1 MRNLLA
7 FGIILALAACGGG
20 STGTA
25 IPATGSV
32 CDPGTQ
38 VTLARPFSG
47 QTGVPTGTS
56 TIEIVANGNNNTLFQ
71 SYQSWNLFLVPQ
83 FGFGGQITTNNLT
96 ITSDNTGPHPYPSDF
111 YYNAT
116 FGGGLQAGQTYAVY
130 LNANVNCSPVGPIGS
145 FST

>member
-20 STGTA
+20 STGTG
-25 IPATGSV
+25 IPATGGT

-47 QTGVPTGTS
+47 QTAVSTGTS
-56 TIEIVANGNNNTLFQ
+56 SIEIVANGNNNTLFQ
-71 SYQSWNLFLVPQ
+71 SFQSWDLLLVPQ

-96 ITSDNTGPHPYPSDF
+96 LTSDPSGPHPFPSDF
-111 YYNAT
+111 YYTAS
-116 FGGGLQAGQTYAVY
+116 FSGGLQAAQTYAVF